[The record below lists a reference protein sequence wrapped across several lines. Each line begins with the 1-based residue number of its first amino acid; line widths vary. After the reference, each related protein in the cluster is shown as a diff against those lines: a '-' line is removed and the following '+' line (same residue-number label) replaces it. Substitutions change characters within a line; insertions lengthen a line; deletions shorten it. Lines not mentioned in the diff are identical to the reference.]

1 MQLARLFL
9 FIVLAEVAALKFRIG
24 PPGRPRV
31 RAA

>member
-9 FIVLAEVAALKFRIG
+9 FIALAVVAALKFRIG
-24 PPGRPRV
+24 PAGRPRV